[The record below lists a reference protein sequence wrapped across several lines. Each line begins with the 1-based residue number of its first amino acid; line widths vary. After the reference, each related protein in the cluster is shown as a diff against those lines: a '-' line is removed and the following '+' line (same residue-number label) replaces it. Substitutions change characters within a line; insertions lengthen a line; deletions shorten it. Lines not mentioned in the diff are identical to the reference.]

1 MTLKQELATLQ
12 SAGVDISCRCP
23 KPCMPHSNH
32 YRAERLRTLQAPKVV
47 YLLDRL
53 RQKVKAYNA
62 ATDKFLQKVES
73 GRARSKET
81 YADLKA
87 ARKLPE

>member
-1 MTLKQELATLQ
+1 M
-12 SAGVDISCRCP
+12 SCSCRDCTVHQV
-23 KPCMPHSNH
+23 C
-32 YRAERLRTLQAPKVV
+32 
-47 YLLDRL
+47 LLL
-53 RQKVKAYNA
+53 KKVKAYNA